1 MFIKGPVFLWLKEKR
16 RYLGLLCDIYAS
28 GLLAFQISGG
38 LHFFFFYLTFTQGRK
53 RCHIKKQFFLCFVL
67 RIDFL
72 SFVSVF

>member
-38 LHFFFFYLTFTQGRK
+38 LHFFFLSNVYSRTQTLSHK
-53 RCHIKKQFFLCFVL
+53 ETIFSLFCFAY
-67 RIDFL
+67 
-72 SFVSVF
+72 